1 MNPLE
6 VTPTVATALEQ
17 AARPL
22 LQLAQ
27 RITALESTCVTV
39 IDWDEQT
46 QEILVALNSGEL
58 RMREGTTMA
67 WGDSLS
73 RQLLLS
79 GRTHCSAI
87 GSELAATR
95 VSMELGIQ
103 TFAAVPIMHGDAMI
117 GMVCGASSDA
127 VAMDEFQAEGLQ
139 LIADALQQLLDARLE
154 AARHAADSRRMKKLA
169 HTDSLTGLP
178 NRRAFIARW
187 EDELARSSRRLHP
200 IGLMFID
207 ADRFKAVNDT
217 LGHEA
222 GDALLR
228 GIGATLQQVAG
239 PDDLLAR
246 LGGDEF
252 AMATMHKSS
261 AEMANIAADIQA
273 RFERVASD
281 LGVDATL
288 SIGIA
293 HSDSSPRDQLLVE
306 ADRSMYRSKFGRDL
320 AA

>member
-6 VTPTVATALEQ
+6 VTKPVATALEQ

-22 LQLAQ
+22 LELAQ
-27 RITALESTCVTV
+27 RITSLESTFVTA
-39 IDWDEQT
+39 IDWDAQT
-46 QEILVALNSGEL
+46 QEILVAFNSGHL
-58 RMREGTTMA
+58 RMREGTKMA

-95 VSMELGIQ
+95 TSVELGIRS
-103 TFAAVPIMHGDAMI
+103 FAAVPIMHDDEMI
-117 GMVCGASSDA
+117 GMVCGASSESVALDA
-127 VAMDEFQAEGLQ
+127 SQAEGLQ
-139 LIADALQQLLDARLE
+139 LIADALQQLLDAQR
-154 AARHAADSRRMKKLA
+154 AAEKFAKLA

-228 GIGATLQQVAG
+228 GIGATLQQVASPG
-239 PDDLLAR
+239 DVLAR

-261 AEMANIAADIQA
+261 AEMSRIAADIQA

-293 HSDSSPRDQLLVE
+293 HSDSFPRDQLLVE
-306 ADRSMYRSKFGRDL
+306 ADRAMYLSKFGQGV